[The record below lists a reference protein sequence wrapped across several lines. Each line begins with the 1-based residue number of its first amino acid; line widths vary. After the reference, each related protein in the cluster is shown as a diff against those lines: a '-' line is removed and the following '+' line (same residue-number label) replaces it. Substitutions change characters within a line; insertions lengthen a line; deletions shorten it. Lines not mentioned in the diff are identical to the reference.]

1 MSCENWVLQF
11 TERNEHLNSNKNKMK
26 IGLKLSMHKIC
37 FLQRQKKKSFVT
49 KVKMLAK
56 IKIFNEIH
64 CCFCLRD
71 LHFLK
76 TFSCVVVAVVFVP
89 SNTPFGHTNLDMLLE

>member
-1 MSCENWVLQF
+1 
-11 TERNEHLNSNKNKMK
+11 
-26 IGLKLSMHKIC
+26 
-37 FLQRQKKKSFVT
+37 
-49 KVKMLAK
+49 MLAK

-76 TFSCVVVAVVFVP
+76 TFSCGVVAVVFVP
-89 SNTPFGHTNLDMLLE
+89 SNTPFGHTSLDMLLE